1 MSSGQDWKLVPFKA
15 SVAVGRLSITS
26 RQQSLLLLQQRQ
38 NAFSKCCLFHSF
50 TPVSPSSAS
59 ERLTVHTFLWPS
71 RSITS
76 KQVRLSG
83 YGHVHGPTLPRAASG
98 IPVCETSQNHSPC
111 IESIMWS

>member
-1 MSSGQDWKLVPFKA
+1 MSSGQDWKLVPFKD

-59 ERLTVHTFLWPS
+59 ERLTVHTFFVVQPFHYFKAGTAVVIWA
-71 RSITS
+71 
-76 KQVRLSG
+76 
-83 YGHVHGPTLPRAASG
+83 LPRPQDRKS
-98 IPVCETSQNHSPC
+98 TRLNSSH
-111 IESIMWS
+111 